1 MLLPTPP
8 HCTDVPSFSLSRVN
22 EVLFS
27 CASVGHVWIFSGGCK
42 APFSAKIW
50 EMKSNGTKDKVGYGD
65 KCPRPERETTA
76 HSLFHLQ
83 ITPRSFTK
91 KNPYFWRDDSHNVS
105 IHNFVL
111 WKVRSRPVALDVAIA
126 GLVGWKNSNV
136 KLLVEAL
143 FEPFKNGLMW
153 KSATKASI

>member
-83 ITPRSFTK
+83 ISPRSFTK

-126 GLVGWKNSNV
+126 GLVGWK
-136 KLLVEAL
+136 KFQREAL
-143 FEPFKNGLMW
+143 GGSFIWTVQKWFNMEKCYQ
-153 KSATKASI
+153 S